1 LAGLESRHQEL
12 ESSFPAIYKYI
23 TRGFLDSNFNKRA
36 FEETLNKMLD
46 YVAKI
51 QANKISQND
60 ASEEIGQTL
69 ADTYFPSDLK

>member
-1 LAGLESRHQEL
+1 
-12 ESSFPAIYKYI
+12 
-23 TRGFLDSNFNKRA
+23 
-36 FEETLNKMLD
+36 MLD